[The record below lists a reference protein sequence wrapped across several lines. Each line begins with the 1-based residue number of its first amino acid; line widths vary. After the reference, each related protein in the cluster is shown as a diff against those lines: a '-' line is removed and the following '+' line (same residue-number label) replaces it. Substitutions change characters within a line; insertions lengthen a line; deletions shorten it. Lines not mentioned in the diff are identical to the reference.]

1 MAITITQQPTY
12 PNAVYTN
19 LVYVVASPSYTG
31 SQYQYVMDVV
41 QGGNILTRIKQYP
54 NPAGVG
60 VFDPARIL
68 SDYLEYDKSWTTDN
82 FTPVTSVQDF
92 TINFG
97 EEYGTSPSSSVTLYN
112 GNGSPGNP
120 AVTGITSSV
129 FPGVVDPNNGI
140 SYNWLDS
147 GSAVL
152 LTDRPDNIPVATTD
166 IFSVTAYNG
175 TATSKTLS
183 ITGGEGGS
191 VGAGEFKQFVLTPSG
206 DKTISYDGVS
216 ISIPVEEICNYERV
230 NFAFINNYGFWD
242 YYGFNLP
249 KKKNT
254 SVDRK
259 TIQKPFV
266 DYSSATSPYNV
277 NRRGAET
284 YNLTYTDDYSIST
297 PYLLQNEAEWVSQ
310 LIESPEVYIQQ
321 DSVMVPI
328 IITNASYTHNTNI
341 RSQKAFQYEI
351 TYRYA
356 NQRHAR

>member
-12 PNAVYTN
+12 PNVTYTD
-19 LVYVVASPSYTG
+19 LVYVVSSSLYGNP
-31 SQYQYVMDVV
+31 QYQYVMDIT
-41 QGGNILTRIKQYP
+41 QGGTILSRIKQYP

-60 VFDPARIL
+60 VFNPARIL
-68 SDYLEYDKSWTTDN
+68 SDYLEYDLSWTTDD

-92 TINFG
+92 TIKFG
-97 EEYGTSPSSSVTLYN
+97 EEYGTSPSSSVILYD
-112 GNGSPGNP
+112 GRGFAGNP
-120 AVTGITSSV
+120 AISGSTSTV
-129 FPGVVDPNNGI
+129 FPGIVDPNNGI

-152 LTDRPDNIPVATTD
+152 LTDRPDNIPVASSD

-175 TATSKTLS
+175 TGTSKTLS

-191 VGAGEFKQFVLTPSG
+191 VGVGEFKQFVLTPSG
-206 DKTISYDGVS
+206 DKTITYDGAS
-216 ISIPVEEICNYERV
+216 ITIPVEEICNYERV

-259 TIQKPFV
+259 TILKPFV

-277 NRRGAET
+277 NRRGTDT
-284 YNLTYTDDYSIST
+284 YNVTYTDDYSVST
-297 PYLLQNEAEWVSQ
+297 PYLLQNEAEWVAQ
-310 LIESPEVYIQQ
+310 LIESPEVFVQQ
-321 DSVMVPI
+321 GNSMVPI
-328 IITNASYTHNTNI
+328 QITNTTYTHNTNI

-351 TYRYA
+351 SYRYA
-356 NQRHAR
+356 NPRNAR